1 MSHDRPGGRRLPVL
15 PLLVVLLVLTVV
27 SAVVSLAL
35 GSEPLKVS
43 GVVELVPESDIEPE
57 MDLQP

>member
-1 MSHDRPGGRRLPVL
+1 MSHDRPGGRRV
-15 PLLVVLLVLTVV
+15 PLVHLLVLLVLTVV

>member
-1 MSHDRPGGRRLPVL
+1 MSHDRPGGRRVPLVH
-15 PLLVVLLVLTVV
+15 LLVVLLVLTVV